1 MSKLKNLRDAK
12 NLTMEAL
19 AEAIGTTAS
28 QINKLEKGQRKLSLD
43 WAKKLAPI
51 LSVSPFEL
59 LDVEDDA
66 KYDMRLPPAG
76 GFSEARPSAYTP
88 KIPVWGVVDA
98 QDGERYAINMED
110 TPVEWIEPLPMQSA
124 DKAAFAVLVAG
135 ESMSPKYE
143 PGNIACVNTRKPA
156 IKGQDCIIEF
166 TDGSGMI
173 KKYIGS
179 SADEYIFEQLN
190 PHKQLKFKKKDIVR
204 ILPVVGVIFR

>member
-1 MSKLKNLRDAK
+1 MKNRIKEIRKSRGMSQEALGEHVGLQKAGISKLERGSVKLTTEHISKIAK
-12 NLTMEAL
+12 AL
-19 AEAIGTTAS
+19 KCEPWELFSDTSYEQPALKTSGFAEA
-28 QINKLEKGQRKLSLD
+28 
-43 WAKKLAPI
+43 
-51 LSVSPFEL
+51 
-59 LDVEDDA
+59 
-66 KYDMRLPPAG
+66 
-76 GFSEARPSAYTP
+76 PSSGYVQ
-88 KIPVWGVVDA
+88 KIPVWGVADA

-124 DKAAFAVLVAG
+124 DKAAFGVLVAG

-156 IKGQDCIIEF
+156 IKGQDCVIEF
-166 TDGSGMI
+166 SDGSGLI

-190 PHKQLKFKKKDIVR
+190 PHKQLKFPKKDVVR